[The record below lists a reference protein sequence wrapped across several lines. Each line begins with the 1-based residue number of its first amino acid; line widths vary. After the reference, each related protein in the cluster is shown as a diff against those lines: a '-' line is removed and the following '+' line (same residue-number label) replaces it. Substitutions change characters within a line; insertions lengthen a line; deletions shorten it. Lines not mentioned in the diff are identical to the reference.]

1 MINRK
6 RPAVITGDGAEGWS
20 AGAPYDRTI
29 ATCAVYD
36 VPRTGSSRP
45 RPRA

>member
-36 VPRTGSSRP
+36 VPRTWIEQTRP
-45 RPRA
+45 GA